1 MKSGNYDELIDK
13 FYAGKASAEEISM
26 LKSEGLLDDQDIFYA
41 EALHS
46 EREQKMDWDFADFMK
61 EIPATEVAALPGRR
75 VWMKRM
81 MAAAATVATILLA
94 YIFWPQHDNTSEVVH
109 VPVINRQIDSNHNI
123 AASPVLPGI
132 KDSLLLSENVK
143 THSRAMNNYTV
154 KTRKQNL
161 PKSSKGEAKDKEEAT
176 VSDENFTVM
185 VNGKPITD
193 EADAIA
199 IMKESLSVVSRNLSH
214 AVDELKPIG
223 QIKIKL

>member
-13 FYAGKASAEEISM
+13 FYAGKASAEEISI
-26 LKSEGLLDDQDIFYA
+26 LKSEGLLDDKDVFYA
-41 EALHS
+41 DALHS

-61 EIPATEVAALPGRR
+61 EIPATKVAALPGRR

-94 YIFWPQHDNTSEVVH
+94 YIFWPQHDNTGEVIH
-109 VPVINRQIDSNHNI
+109 VPVINKQIDSNHNV
-123 AASPVLPGI
+123 AANPPASEM
-132 KDSLLLSENVK
+132 KDSTLSSGNAK
-143 THSRAMNNYTV
+143 THPRPITSYTI
-154 KTRKQNL
+154 KTSKQIP
-161 PKSSKGEAKDKEEAT
+161 PKSNKEAAKDKEEAT
-176 VSDENFTVM
+176 ASDENFMVM

-199 IMKESLSVVSRNLSH
+199 IMKESLSMISRDLTHTVN
-214 AVDELKPIG
+214 ELKPIG

>member
-13 FYAGKASAEEISM
+13 FYAGKASAEEISR

-41 EALHS
+41 ETLHS

-61 EIPATEVAALPGRR
+61 EVPAAKEADLQDRP

-81 MAAAATVATILLA
+81 MAAATAATLLLA
-94 YIFWPQHDNTSEVVH
+94 YFFWPQHENTREVVRI
-109 VPVINRQIDSNHNI
+109 PVINKQIDSNHNV
-123 AASPVLPGI
+123 AANPPVSEME
-132 KDSLLLSENVK
+132 DSILLSGNAT
-143 THSRAMNNYTV
+143 THSRPITGYAA
-154 KTRKQNL
+154 KTRKQN
-161 PKSSKGEAKDKEEAT
+161 PPTSSKEAAKDKEEAT
-176 VSDENFTVM
+176 ASDENFMVM

-199 IMKESLSVVSRNLSH
+199 IMKESLSMISRDLTHTVN
-214 AVDELKPIG
+214 DLKPIG